1 MGPRSSKEKSDGM
14 GSSGANATYNQD
26 EYLKMLK
33 RRRQRAARQH
43 EEESTQR
50 GKAYEELKKKQAK
63 EQ

>member
-1 MGPRSSKEKSDGM
+1 M